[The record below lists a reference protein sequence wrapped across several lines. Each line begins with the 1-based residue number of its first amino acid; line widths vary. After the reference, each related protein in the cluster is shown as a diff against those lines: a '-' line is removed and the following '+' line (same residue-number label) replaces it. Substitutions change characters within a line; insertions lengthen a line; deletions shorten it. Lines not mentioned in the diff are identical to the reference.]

1 MASVQRVAF
10 VFPGQGSQEPGM
22 GSEIAGAFPE
32 ARAVFAEANDLL
44 GFDFARL
51 CFEGPD
57 AELSL
62 TKNSQPAIF
71 TASIACLKALA
82 VAAPGLPTPVAG
94 AGLSLGEFSAHVAAG
109 SLSFADGLR
118 LVRRRAE
125 SMQEACDRVPSAM
138 ASIVGLSPETV
149 GEICS
154 AVAGLGVIGIA
165 NLNCPGQVVVSGDV
179 AAVDAAMGEAG
190 RRGAQKTVRLQV
202 SGAFHSRLMKP
213 AEERL
218 REAVAAAT
226 IHPSRYPVIANATGL
241 PVTDPAEIRETL
253 VRQLCAPVLW
263 EQGVRFIIGL
273 KVGLFIEIGHGRILS
288 GLLRR
293 IDRVQKAANVGDLR
307 SLEKTR
313 AALATETGGVT

>member
-44 GFDFARL
+44 GFDLARL
-51 CFEGPD
+51 CFEGPE

-82 VAAPGLPTPVAG
+82 VAAPVLPTPVAG

-125 SMQEACDRVPSAM
+125 SMQEACDRAPSAM

-154 AVAGLGVIGIA
+154 AVARLGVIGIA

-218 REAVAAAT
+218 REAVAVAT

-263 EQGVRFIIGL
+263 ERGVRFIIGMR
-273 KVGLFIEIGHGRILS
+273 VGLFIELGHGRILS

-313 AALATETGGVT
+313 AALATETGGAT

>member
-1 MASVQRVAF
+1 MASAQRIAF
-10 VFPGQGSQEPGM
+10 IFPGQGSQEPGM
-22 GSEIAGAFPE
+22 GREIAGAFPE
-32 ARAVFAEANDLL
+32 ARRVFDEANGLL
-44 GFDFARL
+44 GFDLARL
-51 CFEGPD
+51 CFEGPE

-71 TASIACLKALA
+71 TVSIACLKALLAA
-82 VAAPGLPTPVAG
+82 VPGLPVPIAA

-109 SLSFADGLR
+109 SLSFADGLT

-125 SMQEACDRVPSAM
+125 SMQEACDLVSSAM

-149 GEICS
+149 GEIC
-154 AVAGLGVIGIA
+154 AAQETRGVIGIA
-165 NLNCPGQVVVSGDV
+165 NLNCPGQVVISGCV
-179 AAVDAAMGEAG
+179 AAVEAAMEEAG
-190 RRGAQKTVRLQV
+190 RRGAQKVVRLQV

-226 IHPSRYPVIANATGL
+226 ISPPRYPVIANATGL
-241 PVTDPAEIRETL
+241 PATDPEEIRGAL

-263 EQGVRFIIGL
+263 EKSVRFIIGM
-273 KVGLFIEIGHGRILS
+273 KAGLFIELGHGRVLS

-293 IDRVQKAANVGDLR
+293 IDRAQRAANVGDLKG
-307 SLEKTR
+307 LERLR
-313 AALATETGGVT
+313 AALAADTGGAT